1 MARKSNTRA
10 ASGCGSLR
18 QRSDGR
24 WEARFTYTDD
34 LGQRKRGS
42 VYADT
47 QKECRLKLTATLKA
61 VDAGTYRQ
69 TKRYTVSQW
78 LDEWLSVYC
87 QDLKPL
93 SISGYKSKINARI
106 KPYIGNSQLSELT
119 NLQIK
124 KFYNKLQAGDKDHK
138 PLSSKSVQVIHGI
151 LHKSLE
157 QAVASGIIGTNP
169 ADHVPLPKVKRPDIQ
184 PIMDDD
190 VKRFLE
196 AIKGDEFELFFI
208 VALFSGMRQ
217 SELVA
222 VQWDDL
228 DMQEGTIAV
237 HRQIQKAHDAP
248 GYHYLDETKNGKE
261 RTASVAPSIV
271 RILQEQKRRQAE
283 WQLAAGSLWHN
294 DRNLIFTDRVGDHIK
309 HRTVNNHFKKIV
321 TSIGL
326 PDVRFHDLRHSY
338 AVNAIQAGN
347 PIKVV
352 QEQLGHYSSAFT
364 MDIYAAVS
372 DTMRKQSQ
380 DRMEQLF
387 KDVSDL

>member
-1 MARKSNTRA
+1 MARKSTRNA
-10 ASGCGSLR
+10 QGSGTIR

-24 WEARFTYTDD
+24 WEARFTYSDD

-42 VYADT
+42 VYGDS
-47 QKECRLKLTATLKA
+47 QKECRQKLTATLKA
-61 VDAGTYRQ
+61 IDAGTYRQ

-93 SISGYKSKINARI
+93 SLSGYKSKINARI
-106 KPYIGNSQLSELT
+106 KPYIGTSQLSELT

-138 PLSSKSVQVIHGI
+138 PLSSKSIQVIHGI

-157 QAVASGIIGTNP
+157 QAVASGIIAANP

-228 DMQEGTIAV
+228 DMKEGTISV
-237 HRQIQKAHDAP
+237 HRQIQKAHNSP
-248 GYHYLDETKNGKE
+248 GYHYLDETKNGKG
-261 RTASVAPSIV
+261 RTVSIAPSIV
-271 RILQEQKRRQAE
+271 CILQEQKRRQAE
-283 WQLAAGSLWHN
+283 WQLAAGPLWHN
-294 DRNLIFTDRVGDHIK
+294 DRNLIFTDHLGDHIK

-321 TSIGL
+321 ASIGL
-326 PDVRFHDLRHSY
+326 PNVRFHDLRHSY
-338 AVNAIQAGN
+338 AVNAIQAGD